1 MHNQLLFKCS
11 HGRQSSRLP
20 TLRQKKIDEMCK
32 NCDRAETTT
41 KYTITKDTAMD
52 STEHAPP
59 WKTACER
66 PDGFYRRA
74 LLLSCA
80 AIMSMASVFAQV
92 PSTSAATPV
101 TMPQIEGKTIEGAA
115 FKLSSLKGKVVLV
128 MFWSTGCAV
137 CRDKMP
143 ELRSNY
149 EGWAGKPF
157 ELVAVNTDTRMQDFL
172 DYERIISRTVPLK
185 QRFVQLWTGDGGYK
199 DNVGKPVQLP
209 AAFLVDKTGKV
220 VERYVG
226 RIPAEAWDRIADLL

>member
-1 MHNQLLFKCS
+1 MYPTERTSPL
-11 HGRQSSRLP
+11 QS
-20 TLRQKKIDEMCK
+20 
-32 NCDRAETTT
+32 
-41 KYTITKDTAMD
+41 
-52 STEHAPP
+52 
-59 WKTACER
+59 ACRR
-66 PDGFYRRA
+66 PIHLYQRA

-80 AIMSMASVFAQV
+80 AVVSVASAFAQA
-92 PSTSAATPV
+92 PAASTPAPV
-101 TMPQIEGKTIEGAA
+101 TMPQIEGKTIEGAP

-143 ELRSNY
+143 ELRNNY

-199 DNVGKPVQLP
+199 DNIGKPVQLP

-226 RIPAEAWDRIADLL
+226 RIPPEAWDRIADLL

>member
-1 MHNQLLFKCS
+1 MA
-11 HGRQSSRLP
+11 P
-20 TLRQKKIDEMCK
+20 
-32 NCDRAETTT
+32 
-41 KYTITKDTAMD
+41 
-52 STEHAPP
+52 TEHTPRQPP
-59 WKTACER
+59 FRRRWSR
-66 PDGFYRRA
+66 VYRRA
-74 LLLSCA
+74 LLVSGVVVMSA
-80 AIMSMASVFAQV
+80 ASALAQAPAATNAAGATAAASASAAMAQV
-92 PSTSAATPV
+92 
-101 TMPQIEGKTIEGAA
+101 EGKTIEGAS

-143 ELRSNY
+143 ELRNNY

-185 QRFVQLWTGDGGYK
+185 QRFVQLWTGDAGYK
-199 DNVGKPVQLP
+199 DNMGKPAQLP

-226 RIPAEAWDRIADLL
+226 RIPPEAWDRIADLL